1 MTGYRKNPKANAEVF
16 YEHEGQRF
24 FRTGDQGRMVEGKFL
39 KITGRIK
46 EQFKLENGKYVVP
59 APLEDVFTRSP
70 YIAQMVISGTNLP
83 NTVALIVPNW
93 LNLLP
98 WCEKFAKE
106 FHAKIPTQAE
116 LADPNAKT
124 LAIFGEPAFRD
135 LINDELIRL
144 SSTVKGYERP
154 AQWLPLVQPFSQENQ
169 MLTPKMSLRRA
180 VINTAHKT
188 RIDALYAGKGH
199 LVRYNSAKGE
209 QD

>member
-106 FHAKIPTQAE
+106 FQAKIPTQAE
-116 LADPNAKT
+116 LADPNVKT
-124 LAIFGEPAFRD
+124 LEIFSEPAFKD
-135 LINDELIRL
+135 LINDEVSSHLHICTLVPPL
-144 SSTVKGYERP
+144 S
-154 AQWLPLVQPFSQENQ
+154 LFFLC
-169 MLTPKMSLRRA
+169 LR
-180 VINTAHKT
+180 
-188 RIDALYAGKGH
+188 
-199 LVRYNSAKGE
+199 
-209 QD
+209 